1 MEGVVNGAFLCN
13 NERTTELSDRMYQR
27 NIPQQPVN
35 MSFGPRPVPT
45 RYVLMPM
52 LDCRK
57 PTEVP
62 CLKFPQYNT
71 NTEFSP
77 GNSLPF
83 DGYQKNIDTESKL
96 RDIIFPM
103 QKCVQSKFIPDTSS
117 DLFNNSYLTQTSKP
131 VTMTN
136 QLLFSQE
143 KFECFNP
150 NTCNIGNN
158 TFNNPTRVQ
167 VKDCKPNC

>member
-1 MEGVVNGAFLCN
+1 
-13 NERTTELSDRMYQR
+13 
-27 NIPQQPVN
+27 
-35 MSFGPRPVPT
+35 
-45 RYVLMPM
+45 M
-52 LDCRK
+52 L
-57 PTEVP
+57 
-62 CLKFPQYNT
+62 LKFPQYNT

-136 QLLFSQE
+136 QLLFRNE
-143 KFECFNP
+143 AFNPFNP
-150 NTCNIGNN
+150 NMCNIGND
-158 TFNNPTRVQ
+158 TFNNNTRVQ
-167 VKDCKPNC
+167 VKNYKPSVIEKSKKK